1 MGLIRQENTFDTAQ
15 GDFIACPAPS
25 ADVLVE
31 KGTKHTYGDDD
42 LGAKT
47 YAELKNGYA
56 LLVTENGKI
65 VDFSTQEGVY
75 TFDPATA
82 PKCFSG
88 ANKALNES
96 FNQLG
101 KPVCQVYAKHYVY
114 YVNMREITGNKFG
127 IGQVV
132 FRDSKFS
139 FPVSLKGYGVYDYRI
154 TDPIIFFAQLPA
166 DLSERCAR
174 TDMDRPLKAEFQPA
188 LQTAIGNLAYAGFH
202 YDTVAQNPQELMR
215 QLDITLDGQW
225 KIKRG
230 IESLAV
236 RFIALTP
243 DEESVEKISQ
253 IETARTYFSAEL
265 FEQVQTAGGDG
276 DFSPHAYHPQKQT
289 PAYGTAFTAQP
300 YPAAPKRPEPPA
312 LWTCTCGERNSGN
325 FCSDCGAKKPEGCK
339 HRNATA
345 WGVYCPDC
353 GAKLK

>member
-15 GDFIACPAPS
+15 GEFIACPAPS

-42 LGAKT
+42 LGANT
-47 YAELKNGYA
+47 YAELKSGYA

-82 PKCFSG
+82 PKCLCG

-114 YVNMREITGNKFG
+114 YVNMCEITGNKFG

-154 TDPIIFFAQLPA
+154 TDPIIFFAHLPA
-166 DLSERCAR
+166 DLNGTCAR
-174 TDMDRPLKAEFQPA
+174 GDMERPLKAEFQPA

-243 DEESVEKISQ
+243 DEESLEKISQ

-265 FEQVQTAGGDG
+265 FEQVQSGDPRENT
-276 DFSPHAYHPQKQT
+276 DDDISPHACNAQKHT
-289 PAYGTAFTAQP
+289 NVPIYS
-300 YPAAPKRPEPPA
+300 AAPKRPEPPA
-312 LWTCTCGERNSGN
+312 LWVCACGERNSGN
-325 FCSDCGAKKPEGCK
+325 FCSNCGAKKPERCK

-345 WGVYCPDC
+345 SGVYCPDC